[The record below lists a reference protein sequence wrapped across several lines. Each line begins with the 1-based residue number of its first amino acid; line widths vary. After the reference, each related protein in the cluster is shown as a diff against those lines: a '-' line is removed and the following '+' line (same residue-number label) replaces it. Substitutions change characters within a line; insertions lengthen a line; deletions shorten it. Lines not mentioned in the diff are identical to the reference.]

1 MEEELPVVD
10 GVGEGTVLHR
20 STDRVYGSD
29 SHILTA
35 YLSGE
40 KERER
45 EKTWRKVHKMGLI
58 KYECRLRKGVYMHEI
73 IRMTLLY

>member
-10 GVGEGTVLHR
+10 GVGEGTVLHW
-20 STDRVYGSD
+20 SADRVYGSD
-29 SHILTA
+29 DHLLTA

-45 EKTWRKVHKMGLI
+45 EREDMEKST
-58 KYECRLRKGVYMHEI
+58 
-73 IRMTLLY
+73 